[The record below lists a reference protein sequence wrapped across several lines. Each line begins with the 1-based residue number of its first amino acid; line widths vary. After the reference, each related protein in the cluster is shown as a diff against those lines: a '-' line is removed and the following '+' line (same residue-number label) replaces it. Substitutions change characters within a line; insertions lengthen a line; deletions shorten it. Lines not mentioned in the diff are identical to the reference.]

1 VDVKISV
8 IVLAGLRFISAKL
21 HFFSERKKSAG
32 KKGGG
37 ILCGIRNRYWIQRLF
52 SYVQTPGYHSHHLN
66 FRKLQHVPLPLLNYY
81 IPLLFIIAPLFVNNN
96 QLLQNLSF
104 FYVQ

>member
-1 VDVKISV
+1 MDVKISV

-37 ILCGIRNRYWIQRLF
+37 ILCGIRNRYWKA
-52 SYVQTPGYHSHHLN
+52 V
-66 FRKLQHVPLPLLNYY
+66 
-81 IPLLFIIAPLFVNNN
+81 
-96 QLLQNLSF
+96 
-104 FYVQ
+104 